1 MCPLFFVGV
10 HGGYMGNLFNRCRRC
25 FLYLVLLI
33 PIFALAE
40 TETKPAA
47 QSTVAKV
54 GKWRTDNSALFPSSV
69 YFESPATLAGGIT
82 ACKAIRPPASTEFV
96 LFTINTWNDAGNCAW
111 RDSANPNFLVQF
123 SLIVVQDCPVGAV
136 VTDGQ
141 CVKYSCDAGWTG
153 PDSAHMCS
161 RVNCPLGSDPGP
173 DGQCLKDCTGK
184 RGMSTVNNG
193 YEFTGAVSNWSVGG
207 CRVRCDQRVLAS
219 GGGMGY
225 SCKFTG
231 ASADPDNPEAEA
243 LPPDPKELPP
253 EEPKDCFGK
262 GQGYIKSSSGKITCI
277 PASDAPAGNK
287 PDAFESDSAKEKGK
301 PGDAGY
307 VKEETTNSSDKDGNT
322 TTTKKETKN
331 GTPDGNGGVTC
342 PDGYVKNS
350 DNTCTKTTTEKQ
362 TTKGFCEENPNATVC
377 KEAEKSVF
385 GGGCESGFTCT
396 GDAAQ
401 CAAARATWET
411 RCMYRE
417 DATTP
422 LHDAANPGGTPA
434 QIDAA
439 EKALN
444 RDGSRSFD
452 VGSEFAAK
460 NNAYV
465 GFSSTCPIADQ
476 TFTIAR
482 ATVSVPASIICSIG
496 AFIKLLIHIVAY
508 MAVLRL
514 FAFKLV

>member
-1 MCPLFFVGV
+1 
-10 HGGYMGNLFNRCRRC
+10 MGNLFNRCRRC
-25 FLYLVLLI
+25 FLYLVFLI
-33 PIFALAE
+33 PFFAFAA
-40 TETKPAA
+40 TETKPAT
-47 QSTVAKV
+47 QSNPPKV
-54 GKWRTDNSALFPSSV
+54 SKWRTDNGQAFPTARF
-69 YFESPATLAGGIT
+69 FESPATLAGGEA
-82 ACKAIRPPASTEFV
+82 ACKAIQPPSSSEY
-96 LFTINTWNDAGNCAW
+96 LYFTPNPDLTAGNCVW
-111 RDSANPNFLVQF
+111 RNSAVSNWIEQYA
-123 SLIVVQDCPVGAV
+123 LIVVQTCPSGSILSGGV
-136 VTDGQ
+136 
-141 CVKYSCDAGWTG
+141 CVKYTCDSGWTG
-153 PDSAHMCS
+153 PDASNMCS
-161 RVNCPLGSDPGP
+161 RIECPLGFDVGA

-184 RGMSTVNNG
+184 RGVSTVNNG
-193 YEFTGAVSNWSVGG
+193 YEFVGAVSNWSVGG

-231 ASADPDNPEAEA
+231 ASASPDNPEAEA

-253 EEPKDCFGK
+253 EEPNDCLAK
-262 GQGYIKSSSGKITCI
+262 GQGFIKSSTGKITCV
-277 PASDAPAGNK
+277 PSSEAPAGNK
-287 PDAFESDSAKEKGK
+287 PDNVESDKSKEIGK
-301 PGDAGY
+301 PGDEGY
-307 VKEETTNSSDKDGNT
+307 LKEEETNSSDSDGNT

-342 PDGYVKNS
+342 PSGYVKNA

-422 LHDAANPGGTPA
+422 LHDAANPGGTPS